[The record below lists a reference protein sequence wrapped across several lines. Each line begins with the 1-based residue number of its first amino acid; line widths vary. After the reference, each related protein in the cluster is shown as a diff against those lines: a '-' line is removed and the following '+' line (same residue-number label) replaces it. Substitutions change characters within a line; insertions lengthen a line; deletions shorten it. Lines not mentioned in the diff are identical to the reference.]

1 MSKSDPPLSQ
11 EQAILATA
19 SHEIS
24 TPLNGILGTVSL
36 LLETDLDPA
45 QREYAELIRTSGGR
59 LLDMLNNM
67 LDVARLDSG
76 EMSIDVSEFSPLILA
91 QEVVELLSPRAH
103 TKALDLAVRS
113 SSNVP
118 DLIKTDAGKV
128 RQILF
133 NLIGN
138 ALKFTDFGA
147 ILVDLDYADGAL
159 ICHVRDTGPG
169 VPASAKATLF
179 EAFSQSQASDAE
191 KDGGVGLGLAIVTRL
206 LDILNGSIALESAE
220 TGGTMF
226 TATLPVESISPR
238 RSVGLASVPG
248 TIGFVGLPSATQ
260 LSAVATLHAAG
271 HTIVS
276 LPESRKGRE
285 QKVDL
290 ILADASL
297 PSGTI
302 KSFSQ
307 KAPLLIMLRPEDR
320 TELPRFR
327 EWGVSGW
334 LLRPLRSGSLLDR
347 LELALSGAEATDDET
362 VETGSARIVIAD
374 DNPINALIAQRALE
388 AAGFSITTASNGRE
402 ALDVIA
408 QIRPHLVFMDLR
420 MPIMDG
426 FEAIR
431 HLRADG
437 SDTPIIAISAE
448 INPDIEKRAKLC
460 GANGVAAKP
469 LDATALRRLA
479 FDWISPDERVDVA

>member
-1 MSKSDPPLSQ
+1 MSKSDPPLSP
-11 EQAILATA
+11 ERAFLATA
-19 SHEIS
+19 SHEIR

-103 TKALDLAVRS
+103 TKALDLAVRCS
-113 SSNVP
+113 ANVP

-138 ALKFTDFGA
+138 ALKFTDVGA

-169 VPASAKATLF
+169 VTASAKATLF

-206 LDILNGSIALESAE
+206 LDILSGSIELESAK
-220 TGGTMF
+220 TGGATF
-226 TATLPVESISPR
+226 TISLPVERVSTPPLTKTPR
-238 RSVGLASVPG
+238 AAK
-248 TIGFVGLPSATQ
+248 TIGFIGLPTATQ
-260 LSAVATLHAAG
+260 LSALQVLSVAG
-271 HTIVS
+271 HSTIS
-276 LPESRKGRE
+276 LPAKA
-285 QKVDL
+285 KDFAIKADL

-297 PSGTI
+297 PANTI
-302 KSFSQ
+302 KALSR

-479 FDWISPDERVDVA
+479 FDWITPDEQVDVA